1 MTALRFVIAVVLAAA
16 ISAALTGWILNERQT
31 SAKLASSYYPS
42 PSASPSPSGPVA
54 PVGDTAGAAPAPTEE
69 STPNPLANDPNAVAE
84 GHKLFMSMN
93 CAGCHGYDAKGGMG
107 PNLTDS
113 YWRYG
118 GAPERIYQSILDGR
132 PQGMPAWGVT
142 LPRQSI
148 WQLVAYI
155 QSLGGTVS
163 AGLAAAAA
171 EGDLNR
177 GQNKGASDQQ

>member
-16 ISAALTGWILNERQT
+16 ISAAVTGWILNQRQT
-31 SAKLASSYYPS
+31 SAKLGSAYYPS
-42 PSASPSPSGPVA
+42 PSVPVA
-54 PVGDTAGAAPAPTEE
+54 PVGDTAGAAPAPPEE
-69 STPNPLANDPNAVAE
+69 STSNPLANDPEAIAE

-93 CAGCHGYDAKGGMG
+93 CAGCHGYGAKGGMG
-107 PNLTDS
+107 PNLTNS

-132 PQGMPAWGVT
+132 PKGMPAWGVT
-142 LPRQSI
+142 LPRRSI

-155 QSLGGTVS
+155 QSLGGSIS
-163 AGLAAAAA
+163 ASLAPAAA
-171 EGDLNR
+171 EGDLTDR